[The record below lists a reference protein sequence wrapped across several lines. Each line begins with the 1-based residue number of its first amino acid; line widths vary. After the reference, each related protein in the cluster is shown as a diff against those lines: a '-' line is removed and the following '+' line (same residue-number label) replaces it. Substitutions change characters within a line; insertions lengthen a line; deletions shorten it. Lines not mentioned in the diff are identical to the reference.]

1 MHVLAL
7 RLALSHLKQKP
18 FSRLVVVTS
27 MACILLINAVVFL
40 LFQSFSTSL
49 AEVRAARFMTAYLD
63 AGLAPGKEA
72 EVLSAVKKIP
82 GVGSA
87 QLVSRDAFLSNF
99 SKYFPQLS
107 DAVST
112 LEADTIP
119 RYVKVKVSGSGDGD
133 ADAQVQSRLQSVH
146 GIEMVELNQHR
157 YAGLIGA
164 LSTLRKLALALMA
177 GMSAALLCILLN
189 HFKLGSAFQ
198 NQVRTTLSVLGA
210 RPSHVFLPFAI
221 EGLIEG
227 ALGGF
232 LAAALL
238 LAYGRLFESEMNEL
252 FAAIGYHPYHFELM
266 GLAMVLAMVGT
277 LSGMTGSLWAAVRMA
292 KR

>member
-1 MHVLAL
+1 
-7 RLALSHLKQKP
+7 
-18 FSRLVVVTS
+18 
-27 MACILLINAVVFL
+27 
-40 LFQSFSTSL
+40 
-49 AEVRAARFMTAYLD
+49 MTAYLEPT
-63 AGLAPGKEA
+63 LAPAREA

-119 RYVKVKVSGSGDGD
+119 RYVKVKVSGENEAG
-133 ADAQVQSRLQSVH
+133 VQSRLQTVH
-146 GIEMVELNQHR
+146 GVEMVELNQHR

-164 LSTLRKLALALMA
+164 LSTLRKLALALIG
-177 GMSAALLCILLN
+177 GMSTALLCILLN
-189 HFKLGSAFQ
+189 HFKLGSSFQ
-198 NQVRTTLSVLGA
+198 TQVRKTLSVLGA
-210 RPSHVFLPFAI
+210 RPSHILLPFAI

-227 ALGGF
+227 ALGGA
-232 LAAALL
+232 LAAGLL
-238 LAYGRLFESEMNEL
+238 LAYGRLFESQMNEL
-252 FAAIGYHPYHFELM
+252 FAAIGYHPYHFELL
-266 GLAMVLAMVGT
+266 GLALVLAMVGT
-277 LSGMTGSLWAAVRMA
+277 LSGMTGSLWAAVRIA